1 MIVASPQDGVV
12 DVSLEET
19 EVEGTA
25 VESGVEALQAAGI
38 VSVVVVETER
48 PVAAAIQDKE
58 SEAPH
63 MVSVRHVVADHK
75 VVGAS
80 SESPSLL
87 ISCHILTIAFWDT
100 R

>member
-25 VESGVEALQAAGI
+25 VESGVEALRATGI
-38 VSVVVVETER
+38 VSVGVVETGR
-48 PVAAAIQDKE
+48 PVAVAIQDKE
-58 SEAPH
+58 PEAPH
-63 MVSVRHVVADHK
+63 MVSARHVVADHK

-87 ISCHILTIAFWDT
+87 ISCHTLTIAFWDT

>member
-1 MIVASPQDGVV
+1 MV

-19 EVEGTA
+19 EVEETA
-25 VESGVEALQAAGI
+25 GESGVEALQATGI
-38 VSVVVVETER
+38 VSVGVVETER
-48 PVAAAIQDKE
+48 SVAVTIQDKE
-58 SEAPH
+58 SVAPH
-63 MVSVRHVVADHK
+63 MVSVRHAVADHK

-87 ISCHILTIAFWDT
+87 ISCHILTIAFWDS

>member
-1 MIVASPQDGVV
+1 MV
-12 DVSLEET
+12 DVSLEAT

-25 VESGVEALQAAGI
+25 VESGVEALQATGI
-38 VSVVVVETER
+38 VSVGVVETER
-48 PVAAAIQDKE
+48 SVAVAIPDKE

-75 VVGAS
+75 VVCAT

-87 ISCHILTIAFWDT
+87 ISCHTLTIAFWDT

>member
-1 MIVASPQDGVV
+1 VV
-12 DVSLEET
+12 DVSLEEI
-19 EVEGTA
+19 EVERA
-25 VESGVEALQAAGI
+25 SAESGVEALQVTGI
-38 VSVVVVETER
+38 VSAGVVEIER
-48 PVAAAIQDKE
+48 PVAIAILDEE

-75 VVGAS
+75 AVGAS

-87 ISCHILTIAFWDT
+87 ISCHTLTIAFWDA

>member
-48 PVAAAIQDKE
+48 PVAVTIQDKE

-63 MVSVRHVVADHK
+63 MVSVRHVVAGHK